1 MPGNASTERFPPWS
15 PAHFLSPPHL
25 PLHWH
30 TSFQVQAPPFHL
42 LCKLLVVL
50 EQEISGLL
58 ISRKDEGRVCRHQV
72 GMSPWCHS
80 TLPVG
85 LGRAREGRSCWRGKL
100 TNLKSPFSSLRKV
113 LLINTDF
120 YSLFSTCSYFP
131 QVSTSSSI
139 VSSIPCS
146 AAHLSLGQ
154 PDLVFVLNSSW

>member
-25 PLHWH
+25 PLH

-42 LCKLLVVL
+42 FCKLLVVL
-50 EQEISGLL
+50 EQDISGLL
-58 ISRKDEGRVCRHQV
+58 ISRKDEGRVCRLQV
-72 GMSPWCHS
+72 GMSPWYH
-80 TLPVG
+80 TLLSLWG
-85 LGRAREGRSCWRGKL
+85 LAEPAEGRSYWRGKL
-100 TNLKSPFSSLRKV
+100 TNLKPPVGSLRKI

-120 YSLFSTCSYFP
+120 YSLFSACSYFP
-131 QVSTSSSI
+131 QVSASSSI